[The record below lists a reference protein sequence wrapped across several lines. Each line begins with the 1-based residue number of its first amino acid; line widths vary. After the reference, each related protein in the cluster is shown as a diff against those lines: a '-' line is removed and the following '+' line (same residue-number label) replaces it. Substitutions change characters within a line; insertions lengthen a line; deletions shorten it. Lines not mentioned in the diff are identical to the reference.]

1 MNLDPLNELLNKRVV
16 SAPEQN
22 AFRYANESLAD
33 RKKKNGDCVPY
44 LGDAWVAA
52 AKVVSPVVH
61 PVLLRRRAVL
71 A

>member
-1 MNLDPLNELLNKRVV
+1 MNYLINVWFLLQSKMLLGMQMNP
-16 SAPEQN
+16 SPIE
-22 AFRYANESLAD
+22 
-33 RKKKNGDCVPY
+33 KKKNGDCVPY

>member
-1 MNLDPLNELLNKRVV
+1 MLQSKTLFGMQMNPLQIEK
-16 SAPEQN
+16 S
-22 AFRYANESLAD
+22 
-33 RKKKNGDCVPY
+33 GDWIPY